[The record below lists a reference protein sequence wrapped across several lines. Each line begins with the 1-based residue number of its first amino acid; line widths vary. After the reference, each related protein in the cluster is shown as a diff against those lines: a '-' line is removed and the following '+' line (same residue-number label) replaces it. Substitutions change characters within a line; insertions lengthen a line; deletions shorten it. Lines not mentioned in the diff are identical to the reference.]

1 MVGRLE
7 GKVAIISGGAHGFG
21 YGIVKK
27 FVQEGAK
34 VVIVDI
40 NEQGVSKVAS
50 EFGKS
55 AAYVAGD
62 VGTRA
67 PWEKALSTALDKFGK
82 LDIVVN
88 NAGIL
93 IVKARPPLRT
103 KLI

>member
-7 GKVAIISGGAHGFG
+7 GKVAIVSGGAQGFG
-21 YGIVKK
+21 YGITKK

-34 VVIVDI
+34 VVILDI
-40 NEQGVSKVAS
+40 NEQGVSKVAA
-50 EFGKS
+50 EFGK
-55 AAYVAGD
+55 AATYVVGD
-62 VGTRA
+62 VGKRE

-93 IVKARPPLRT
+93 IVKVPPPLR
-103 KLI
+103 IH